1 MLVSLILSMLSSFAR
16 SFEEEVRS
24 ERPGRM
30 SVCSLGDG
38 MAFAISPHDPSAKAS
53 DVARSAGAGES
64 VRSLWARCCSSAA
77 TSRRELNLQ
86 EAWHRS
92 AQA

>member
-1 MLVSLILSMLSSFAR
+1 MLVSLVLSSFAR
-16 SFEEEVRS
+16 SFEKEVRS

-38 MAFAISPHDPSAKAS
+38 MALAISPHDPSAKAS

-64 VRSLWARCCSSAA
+64 VRSLWAKCCSSAA
-77 TSRRELNLQ
+77 TSRRELDLQ

-92 AQA
+92 AQV